1 MRKKQ
6 MKKFILTGIAATL
19 VSTSA
24 LASQARLLALGMKET
39 DNEGLYYVND
49 SRNIFQNPAWA
60 QVYSNTVIAEY
71 GEAGSSLSGS
81 GTSVTLDKNEK
92 PKAQGG
98 VFQKIGDL
106 TYGVYF
112 GNESNTSALL
122 RIVGTSALTAGNGTI
137 TAAGVSSSKQLQS
150 ADNQVDFFVAG
161 DRDGVKW
168 GVNALYAGG
177 KRDANK
183 SKDSAAAIRGG
194 VLAEKWDAHLNL
206 SLASKSEATD
216 DVTGVATGDLN
227 GDGDTSDTGEGTAV
241 SGAVAGVKHEFK
253 GKLGLQVGGSYLA
266 TDSLRVFGYM
276 KHFAWE
282 QTDGAALITAQ
293 RNVLGGQQ
301 GTVKGDFNS
310 YYVGTTHTHKISE
323 TDTVFATVHV
333 KKTDVN
339 LKFTNKGEVRHMVV
353 PVTLAY
359 EAKATEWLTLRGSVM
374 QNIYGVRDNK
384 NLNNLNVVARGAI
397 KSIYGDNGKSTLP
410 NTTEVNAGATLT
422 FGNLAV
428 DGVIGATNASRTGG
442 LAASGTNTG
451 TLTLDNLMSRVGMTY
466 KF

>member
-1 MRKKQ
+1 
-6 MKKFILTGIAATL
+6 MKKLILTGIAATL

-49 SRNIFQNPAWA
+49 SRNIFQNPAWVNA
-60 QVYSNTVIAEY
+60 YANTVILEY
-71 GEAGSSLSGS
+71 GDVGAATS
-81 GTSVTLDKNEK
+81 GTNATLDSNTS

-98 VFQKIGDL
+98 VLQKMGD
-106 TYGVYF
+106 YVFGIYM
-112 GNESNTSALL
+112 GNESNTSSLL
-122 RIVGTSALTAGNGTI
+122 RVVGTSAASAGNGT
-137 TAAGVSSSKQLQS
+137 TVAASSKMLHS
-150 ADNQVDFFVAG
+150 ADNQVDLYLGSEAG
-161 DRDGVKW
+161 GMKW
-168 GVNALYAGG
+168 GVNALYSGG
-177 KRDANK
+177 KQDADK
-183 SKDSAAAIRGG
+183 AKDSAAAIRGG
-194 VLAEKWDAHLNL
+194 VIADKWDAHLNL
-206 SLASKSEATD
+206 SLMSKAESTD
-216 DVTGVATGDLN
+216 SITVTPLAFTG
-227 GDGDTSDTGEGTAV
+227 T
-241 SGAVAGVKHEFK
+241 VKQEFK

-266 TDSLRVFGYM
+266 TDSLRVFGYV

-282 QTDGAALITAQ
+282 QKDDANLQGAQ
-293 RNVLGGQQ
+293 RTNLGGQQ

-310 YYVGTTHTHKISE
+310 YYIGTTHTHKVSE
-323 TDTVFATVHV
+323 TDTVLATVHV

-339 LKFTNKGEVRHMVV
+339 LKFTSKGEVRHTVV

-359 EAKATEWLTLRGSVM
+359 EAKATEWLTLRGSVI

-384 NLNNLNVVARGAI
+384 NLNGLNVVARSTI
-397 KSIYGDNGKSTLP
+397 KAIYGDNGKSTLP

>member
-1 MRKKQ
+1 MRNKQ
-6 MKKFILTGIAATL
+6 MKKLIVTGIAATL

-39 DNEGLYYVND
+39 DNEGLYYVQD

-71 GEAGSSLSGS
+71 GDSGSSLSGT
-81 GTSVTLDKNEK
+81 GTSVTLDKSDK

-98 VFQKIGDL
+98 ILQKIGDL

-112 GNESNTSALL
+112 GNESNTSSLL

-137 TAAGVSSSKQLQS
+137 AATGVTASKQLQS

-161 DRDGVKW
+161 ERDGMKW
-168 GVNALYAGG
+168 GFNALYAGG
-177 KRDANK
+177 KREANN

-194 VLAEKWDAHLNL
+194 VLADKWDAHLNI
-206 SLASKSEATD
+206 SLLSKSEATD
-216 DVTGVATGDLN
+216 DVTGVQTGDLN
-227 GDGDTSDTGEGTAV
+227 GDGDTVDAGEGQVV
-241 SGAVAGVKHEFK
+241 SGAVNGVKHEFK
-253 GKLGLQVGGSYLA
+253 GKLGLQAGGSYLA
-266 TDSLRVFGYM
+266 TDSLRVFGYV
-276 KHFAWE
+276 KHFSWE
-282 QTDGAALITAQ
+282 QTDNAALVTAQ

-301 GTVKGDFNS
+301 GTIKGDFNS
-310 YYVGTTHTHKISE
+310 YYVGTTHTHKLSE
-323 TDTVFATVHV
+323 TDTIFTTVHI

-339 LKFTNKGEVRHMVV
+339 LKFTNKGEVRHTVI

-359 EAKATEWLTLRGSVM
+359 EAKATDWLTLRGSVI

-384 NLNNLNVVARGAI
+384 GLNTLNIAARGAI
-397 KSIYGDNGKSTLP
+397 KQVYGDNGKSTLH
-410 NTTEVNAGATLT
+410 NSTEVNAGATFT

-428 DGVIGATNASRTGG
+428 DGLIGATNASRTGG
-442 LAASGTNTG
+442 LSASGTNTG
-451 TLTLDNLMSRVGMTY
+451 TLTLDNLMSRVAMTY